1 MDESLLNALLK
12 LFAIGALVSA
22 DSDNHERLRQII
34 YDYLKQRL
42 SKDLI
47 EKHIKTFDQYF
58 ENLKSQFYSDKIR
71 RKRLSAQFVKVLKL
85 VEIINE
91 TLDQTEK
98 IIVLLRLLELFTI
111 DNIIDKDEEDFVST
125 IAETFNID
133 KFEYQNIKNFTLSN
147 FKALPKP
154 ENLLIITNPHYA
166 KTLKDLKK
174 SKIVLQDN
182 IDQYIAF
189 LFIPSANMLIFK
201 YAGNLPLRLTSKNI
215 IPNRI
220 YIFDSGAIIR
230 GAKIKNIYQT
240 QILTYFLSPPDYT
253 KVTLFAKDIEF
264 FYPNSTNGIHR
275 FTFKAESGQ
284 LIGVIGASGAGKS
297 TLINI
302 LTGKH
307 KIKSGKITINGYDLY
322 QDKEKL
328 IPLIGYVPQ
337 DDLLIEELT
346 VYQNLYY
353 NAQLCF
359 GNLSREQIKER
370 VEKTLKDLD
379 LYDIRHLKVG
389 NPLNKYISGGQR
401 KRLNIALELIRE
413 PAILFIDEP
422 TSGLSSMDAEI
433 VMNLIKKQAL
443 SGKLVFV
450 NIHQPSSDIYKLFD
464 EVIILDKGGYPVYKG
479 NPLDAIIYFKQVE
492 NYVDAD
498 IAECPTCGN
507 VKSELI
513 LEIIEDKVVN
523 EFGKYTQ
530 VRKTTPKEWYILY
543 KVNIEKRTRLKPP
556 PKTQLPKSDF
566 KPPNKLKQFF
576 IFTVRDTLSKLAN
589 IQYVLITLLEA
600 PVLAVILA
608 YLSLKPSDSGAYI
621 FLENSNL
628 PVFLFMAVVVALFL
642 ALSISAEEIIKDK
655 KILER
660 ERFLRLSK
668 LSYLLSKSFI
678 LLVISAY
685 QMFIFILLSNRILKV
700 YGLNFQ
706 FWLILFSTAAA
717 AAILGLIISASLDSQ
732 VAIYITIPL
741 ILVPQMLL
749 GGAMI
754 NFDDL
759 PHAIRNEKYTPV
771 IADIMFSRWT
781 YEALCVT
788 QFKDNLYERNFF
800 DLDRQKSNASYISS
814 FLIPELKAINNKCAS
829 YYPVTEKRNMVDY
842 YLKVLKNE
850 IVKLNNNQEIK
861 HKFCCPSKINL
872 DSFDL
877 GLYEKINQFLDSVQA
892 FYNLK
897 SQKINKLIDKKIDSL
912 NKIYT
917 PKGLIQLKLN
927 NYNQKLAE
935 IVRNF
940 NRTEQLKIYDYQ
952 IIRKKDPIFMYPD
965 SRFGR
970 AQFFASVKFL
980 GNKKISTFWFN
991 IAILWLSAI
1000 LMFWM
1005 LYFDL
1010 VKKLINLLSI
1020 SRIKAYFARI
1030 LKFLH

>member
-111 DNIIDKDEEDFVST
+111 DNEIDKDEEDFVST

-147 FKALPKP
+147 FNALPKP
-154 ENLLIITNPHYA
+154 ENLLIITNPDHA
-166 KTLKDLKK
+166 KSFKKLKK
-174 SKIVLQDN
+174 TKIIIQEN

-201 YAGNLPLRLTSKNI
+201 YIGNQALRLTSKNI

-240 QILTYFLSPPDYT
+240 QILTYFLSPPNYT

-302 LTGKH
+302 LTGKL

-346 VYQNLYY
+346 VYQNLFY

-359 GNLSREQIKER
+359 GNLGKEEIKKR

-379 LYDIRHLKVG
+379 LYSIRHLKVG

-422 TSGLSSMDAEI
+422 TSGLSSMDAET

-530 VRKTTPKEWYILY
+530 VRKTSPKEWYILY

-566 KPPNKLKQFF
+566 QPPNKLKQFF
-576 IFTVRDTLSKLAN
+576 IFTVRDTLAKLAN
-589 IQYVLITLLEA
+589 LQYVLITLLEA
-600 PVLAVILA
+600 PLLAVILA
-608 YLSLKPSDSGAYI
+608 YLSLKPSDTGAYI
-621 FLENSNL
+621 FMENSNL

-685 QMFIFILLSNRILKV
+685 QMFVFIFLSNKILKIH
-700 YGLNFQ
+700 GLNFQ

-717 AAILGLIISASLDSQ
+717 AAVLGLIISASLDSQ

-759 PHAIRNEKYTPV
+759 PRAFRNEKYTPI

-788 QFKDNLYERNFF
+788 QFKENLYEKNFF
-800 DLDRQKSNASYISS
+800 DLDRQKSNATYISS

-829 YYPVTEKRNMVDY
+829 YFPVPEKRNFVDY

-850 IVKLNNNQEIK
+850 IVKLNNNQKLK

-872 DSFDL
+872 DSFNLDL
-877 GLYEKINQFLDSVQA
+877 YDKINQFLDSVQA
-892 FYNLK
+892 FYNIK
-897 SQKINKLIDKKIDSL
+897 TQKINKLIDHKIDSL
-912 NKIYT
+912 SKIYT
-917 PKGLIQLKLN
+917 KQGLIQLKLD

-935 IVRNF
+935 LVRNF
-940 NRTEQLKIYDYQ
+940 NRTRQLVIYDYQ

-965 SRFGR
+965 SRLGR
-970 AQFFASVKFL
+970 AQFFASVKFI
-980 GNKKISTFWFN
+980 GKHKIPTFWFN
-991 IAILWLSAI
+991 IAVLWISAI
-1000 LMFWM
+1000 LMFLI

-1010 VKKLINLLSI
+1010 VKKLINFLSF
-1020 SRIKAYFARI
+1020 SQIKTY
-1030 LKFLH
+1030 LKKIFKFSD

>member
-1 MDESLLNALLK
+1 MDESILNALLK

-22 DSDNHERLRQII
+22 DSGNHERLRQII

-42 SKDLI
+42 SKELT
-47 EKHIKTFDQYF
+47 EKHIKIFDQYF

-91 TLDQTEK
+91 TLNQTEK
-98 IIVLLRLLELFTI
+98 IIVLLRLLELFTV
-111 DNIIDKDEEDFVST
+111 DNVIDKDEEDFVST

-133 KFEYQNIKNFTLSN
+133 KSEFQNIKNFTLSN
-147 FKALPKP
+147 FKNLPKP
-154 ENLLIITNPHYA
+154 ENLLIITNTHYA
-166 KTLKDLKK
+166 KKLKLNSK
-174 SKIVLQDN
+174 SKIIFQEN

-201 YAGNLPLRLTSKNI
+201 YNGNLPLRLTSQNI
-215 IPNRI
+215 IQNQI

-264 FYPNSTNGIHR
+264 FYPNSNTGIHR

-302 LTGKH
+302 LTGKL
-307 KIKSGKITINGYDLY
+307 KIKSGQITINGYDLY
-322 QDKEKL
+322 QDKDKL

-359 GNLSREQIKER
+359 GNLSQEQIKKR

-379 LYDIRHLKVG
+379 LYEIRHLKVG
-389 NPLNKYISGGQR
+389 HPLKKYISGGQR

-507 VKSELI
+507 VKSEVI

-530 VRKTTPKEWYILY
+530 VRKTSPKEWYILY
-543 KVNIEKRTRLKPP
+543 KVNIEKRTRFKPP
-556 PKTQLPKSDF
+556 SKAKLPKSDF

-576 IFTVRDTLSKLAN
+576 IFTARDTMAKLSNL
-589 IQYVLITLLEA
+589 QYVLITLLEA
-600 PVLAVILA
+600 PLLAIILA
-608 YLSLKPSDSGAYI
+608 YLSLKPSDSGAYV
-621 FLENSNL
+621 FMDNSNI

-668 LSYLLSKSFI
+668 LSYLLSKTFI

-685 QMFIFILLSNRILKV
+685 QMFIFIFLSDKILQV
-700 YGLNFQ
+700 NGLDFK

-717 AAILGLIISASLDSQ
+717 AAILGLILSASLDSQ
-732 VAIYITIPL
+732 VAIYISIPL

-759 PHAIRNEKYTPV
+759 PRAIRNEKYTPV

-800 DLDRQKSNASYISS
+800 DLDRQKSNSTYVSS
-814 FLIPELKAINNKCAS
+814 FLIPQLKAINNKCAT
-829 YYPVTEKRNMVDY
+829 YYPDGQKRDIVDY
-842 YLKVLKNE
+842 YLKVLQNE
-850 IVKLNNNQEIK
+850 LRKLNNNQELN
-861 HKFCCPSKINL
+861 HKFCCLSKINIKEYNL
-872 DSFDL
+872 NLS
-877 GLYEKINQFLDSVQA
+877 EKINDYLDSVQD
-892 FYNLK
+892 FYNVNT
-897 SQKINKLIDKKIDSL
+897 QKINKLIDKKINTL
-912 NKIYT
+912 AKIYT
-917 PKGLIQLKLN
+917 KQGLIRLKLD

-940 NRTEQLKIYDYQ
+940 NRTKQLEIYDYQ

-965 SRFGR
+965 SKMGR

-980 GNKKISTFWFN
+980 GNWQIPTFWFN
-991 IAILWLSAI
+991 IAVLWLSAI
-1000 LMFWM
+1000 LMFLV

-1010 VKKLINLLSI
+1010 VKKVAKFLSLSQIKTYIDKI
-1020 SRIKAYFARI
+1020 S
-1030 LKFLH
+1030 KFLH

>member
-189 LFIPSANMLIFK
+189 LFTPSANMLIFK
-201 YAGNLPLRLTSKNI
+201 YIGNQALRLTSKNI

-302 LTGKH
+302 LTGKL

-717 AAILGLIISASLDSQ
+717 AAVLGLIISASLDSQ

-842 YLKVLKNE
+842 YLKILKNE

-1000 LMFWM
+1000 LMFWI